1 MSKKLADNVFRAN
14 VGAIIINDSGLV
26 LAFERLKIKGA
37 WQLPQGGLC
46 EGEETIDAVYREVK
60 EETNIDSFDLQL
72 LAEYPDWLAYELDKI
87 RRTDKLG
94 RGQVQKW
101 FLFKFIGDESHINV
115 VDVETQEFSRWKW
128 MNFSDLIQEVIE
140 FRRKI
145 YQKLFQ
151 EFSKYFDY
159 SNSTF

>member
-37 WQLPQGGLC
+37 WQLPQGGMRK
-46 EGEETIDAVYREVK
+46 GEETIDAVYREVK
-60 EETNIDSFDLQL
+60 EETSIDSSALKL
-72 LAEYPDWLAYELDKI
+72 LAEYPDWLAYELDET
-87 RRTDKLG
+87 RRTPTLG

-101 FLFKFIGDESHINV
+101 FLFKFIGKESHINV
-115 VDVETQEFSRWKW
+115 VDVKQQEFSNWKW
-128 MNFSDLIQEVIE
+128 MNFNDLILEVIE

-145 YQKLFQ
+145 YQKLME
-151 EFSKYFDY
+151 EFSEYFD
-159 SNSTF
+159 